1 MYYGKIN
8 TCDIAN
14 GEGVR
19 VSLFVSGCRNH
30 CEGCFNQETWNFKYG
45 KPFDGSVQEQIIDA
59 LSKSYIDGLTIL
71 GGEPFEKENQED
83 LYPFILKVKELF
95 PQKNIWMY
103 SGYTL
108 DRDMI
113 EGGKVY
119 TKYTKQILSNIDIL
133 VDGKFD
139 IKLYNLALKFRGSS
153 NQRIIDMKETL
164 KQNTIVLSSLNEYKD
179 FKIEE

>member
-45 KPFDGSVQEQIIDA
+45 NPFDEAAQNLIIDA

-71 GGEPFEKENQED
+71 GGEPFEKENQEA
-83 LYPFILKVKELF
+83 LYPFIIRVRELF
-95 PQKNIWMY
+95 PQKTIWMY
-103 SGYTL
+103 SGYTF
-108 DRDMI
+108 DIDMI

-164 KQNTIVLSSLNEYKD
+164 KQNTIVLSNLNEYKN

>member
-30 CEGCFNQETWNFKYG
+30 CEGCFNQETWNFKFG
-45 KPFDGSVQEQIIDA
+45 KPFDEEAEKLILDA
-59 LSKSYIDGLTIL
+59 LDKPYIDGLTIL
-71 GGEPFEKENQED
+71 GGEPFEKENQKD
-83 LYPFILKVKELF
+83 LLPFILKAREKY
-95 PQKNIWMY
+95 PNKTIWAY
-103 SGYTL
+103 SGYTY
-108 DRDMI
+108 DIDMQK
-113 EGGKVY
+113 GGKVY
-119 TKYTKQILSNIDIL
+119 SEYVTQILENIDIL

-164 KQNTIVLSSLNEYKD
+164 KSGNIVLSKLNEYKD

>member
-8 TCDIAN
+8 TNDIAN

-45 KPFDGSVQEQIIDA
+45 KPFDLEAQNFIIDA
-59 LSKSYIDGLTIL
+59 LNKPYIDGLTVL
-71 GGEPFEKENQED
+71 GGEPFEKENQES
-83 LYPFILKVKELF
+83 LYTFILKIRELY
-95 PQKNIWMY
+95 PNKNIWMY

-108 DRDMI
+108 DVDMV

-119 TKYTKQILSNIDIL
+119 TKYTNQLLENIDIL

-153 NQRIIDMKETL
+153 NQRIIDMKETI
-164 KQNTIVLSSLNEYKD
+164 KNKKIILSSLNEYKN

>member
-14 GEGVR
+14 GEGIR

-45 KPFDGSVQEQIIDA
+45 NPFDEAAQNLIIDA

-71 GGEPFEKENQED
+71 GGEPFEKENQEA
-83 LYPFILKVKELF
+83 LYPFIIRVRELF
-95 PQKNIWMY
+95 PQKTIWMY
-103 SGYTL
+103 SGYTF
-108 DRDMI
+108 DIDMI

-164 KQNTIVLSSLNEYKD
+164 KQNTIVLSNLNEYKD

>member
-14 GEGVR
+14 GEGIR
-19 VSLFVSGCRNH
+19 VALFVSGCRNH

-45 KPFDGSVQEQIIDA
+45 NPFDEAAQNLIIDA

-71 GGEPFEKENQED
+71 GGEPFEKENQEA
-83 LYPFILKVKELF
+83 LYPFILKVRELF

-103 SGYTL
+103 SGYTF
-108 DRDMI
+108 DIDMI

-164 KQNTIVLSSLNEYKD
+164 KQNTIVLSNLNEYKD